1 MKKVTGFLCFMTLS
15 IFCTGAWAKTN
26 VDRIN
31 AITSE
36 ADRGDA
42 AAQTQLGILYVEG
55 DGVTRD
61 YKKAR
66 AWFERAGK
74 QNYADAEYNLGVM
87 YSNGDGVARDNEKAR
102 HWFEKAAVHGHIGA
116 RYNLGIIYSQGVGI
130 PKDLVRSEF
139 WFTLAAQQGLPEDKY
154 ALGVMYSNGD
164 SLPKNDAKARQWFEI
179 AAKEG
184 IVLAQYNIA
193 VMYSEGLGGERD
205 LEKARRWA
213 NKAAEQGDPEA
224 AGLLTLL
231 NKNDSTQKKS
241 AIGILLMEGK
251 NGLVQTV
258 SPVRLPSQQ
267 PVEKDDVSA
276 VVTENSVN
284 PTPQAVE
291 ADAES
296 SIFTQEQPPNDTVPE
311 ELPHN
316 SEESNSAEAL
326 YGESVS
332 QPAVTGAKAVEANK
346 EIVETVTE
354 NIKPGGHAESLETD
368 SAGSSQDAVDTIEIK
383 TSEAKVEKT
392 VAEPGKH

>member
-15 IFCTGAWAKTN
+15 IFCTGSWAKTN

-102 HWFEKAAVHGHIGA
+102 HWFEKSAVHGHIGA

-224 AGLLTLL
+224 ARLLTLL

-251 NGLVQTV
+251 NGIAQTV
-258 SPVRLPSQQ
+258 SPERLPSQQ
-267 PVEKDDVSA
+267 PVEKDNVSV
-276 VVTENSVN
+276 VVTENSVD

-296 SIFTQEQPPNDTVPE
+296 SISTQEQLANDTVPE
-311 ELPHN
+311 ELPQN
-316 SEESNSAEAL
+316 SEENNSAEAL

-332 QPAVTGAKAVEANK
+332 QPAVTGAEAVEANK

-354 NIKPGGHAESLETD
+354 NIKPGGHTESLETD
-368 SAGSSQDAVDTIEIK
+368 SAGLSQDAVDIIEIK
-383 TSEAKVEKT
+383 TLEVKVEKT